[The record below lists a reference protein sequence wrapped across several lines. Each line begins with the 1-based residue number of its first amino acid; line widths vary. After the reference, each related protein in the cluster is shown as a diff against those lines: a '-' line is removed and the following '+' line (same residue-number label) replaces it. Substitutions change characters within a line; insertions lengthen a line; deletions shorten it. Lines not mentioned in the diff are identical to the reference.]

1 MFEKRKKLKDD
12 MVYCRLER
20 MLREMAERGYNL
32 NTTDSPVGIVCD
44 DGIILLSFED
54 KGWRACMVRNYLTL
68 PDFSLRLTA
77 EQMQEYNGGK
87 GIKARSYKY
96 RKNSEFRE

>member
-1 MFEKRKKLKDD
+1 
-12 MVYCRLER
+12 
-20 MLREMAERGYNL
+20 
-32 NTTDSPVGIVCD
+32 
-44 DGIILLSFED
+44 
-54 KGWRACMVRNYLTL
+54 MVRNYLTL